1 MTLSQ
6 TRAETGAGSSHGRW
20 GLLLRLGVAAA
31 LLGLVLQRGHAT
43 ALLARF
49 SPGTLAA
56 VGLGAV
62 LLLASQAVAAWRW
75 QLLIGPGAPRWLA
88 LAHLYLVGAF
98 FSLFLPT
105 AVGGDAFRATMLARV
120 APRAEAAVVS
130 VVLDRGLGVVALL
143 CYALAGVAAA
153 PELARPLLGQLAAAL
168 SPGRLLPL
176 AGACLLLGLGAALL
190 ARRVPRLRA
199 IPGAVLHATRATLAR
214 GGAAAGAVVLS
225 LVVQGLMVLLWMVV
239 ARGVGLSLPLSR
251 FLVGVPLVSLA
262 TMLPLSLAGLGVREW
277 AWVWFLA
284 PFGVPAADAVALSL
298 AYFACPLLAGAVGGF
313 LFATRGATPFPTAPA
328 AREPDRAAAAPPG

>member
-1 MTLSQ
+1 MVA
-6 TRAETGAGSSHGRW
+6 RIGM
-20 GLLLRLGVAAA
+20 AAA
-31 LLGLVLQRGHAT
+31 LLGLVLRSGDTA

-49 SPGTLAA
+49 TRGTLAA
-56 VGLGAV
+56 VALGTV
-62 LLLASQAVAAWRW
+62 LLLASQAIAAWRW
-75 QLLIGPGAPRWLA
+75 RLLIGPGAPRWPA
-88 LAHLYLVGAF
+88 LFHLYLVGAF

-120 APRAEAAVVS
+120 APRAEEAVVS

-143 CYALAGVAAA
+143 AYALAGVVVA
-153 PELARPLLGQLAAAL
+153 PEVTRPLLAQLAGAL
-168 SPGRLLPL
+168 SPARLLPIT
-176 AGACLLLGLGAALL
+176 GAALLLLLGAALL

-199 IPGAVLHATRATLAR
+199 IPGAALRATRDTLAR
-214 GGAAAGAVVLS
+214 GRLAAAALGLS

-239 ARGVGLSLPLSR
+239 ARGVGLTLPATC

-298 AYFACPLLAGAVGGF
+298 AYFACPFLAGAVGG
-313 LFATRGATPFPTAPA
+313 LVFATRGAAPSLMAPA
-328 AREPDRAAAAPPG
+328 RRAEDSAGLPPRG